1 MKRDSQ
7 PIPKPFQGQRQQ
19 SNRPTLKKRIYD
31 QTFESTVYP
40 QQTSRNLILVVQ
52 RIPKIWS

>member
-40 QQTSRNLILVVQ
+40 QQTSRNRKSLGMVRKLRV
-52 RIPKIWS
+52 